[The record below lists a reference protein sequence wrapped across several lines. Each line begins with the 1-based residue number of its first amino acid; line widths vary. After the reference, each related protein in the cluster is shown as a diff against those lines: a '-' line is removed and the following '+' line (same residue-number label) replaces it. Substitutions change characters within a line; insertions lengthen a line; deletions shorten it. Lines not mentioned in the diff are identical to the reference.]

1 MHNQEVK
8 LACKLH
14 DREKEMALA
23 MHNIALQVELLHA
36 SCENIRDT
44 AEQYISKIS
53 TFLLVE
59 TLLLGSLFTVII
71 EAELPQNTQNE
82 MGWLVTLYALTSGI
96 SFMTLSSAVYLTYAV
111 QERVLKLR
119 RHALGGAFK
128 AFKEA
133 HSDQK
138 APNPSWEDFAPW

>member
-1 MHNQEVK
+1 
-8 LACKLH
+8 
-14 DREKEMALA
+14 MALSCV
-23 MHNIALQVELLHA
+23 LVQVELLHA

-44 AEQYISKIS
+44 AEQFISKIS

-71 EAELPQNTQNE
+71 EAELPPNTQQE
-82 MGWLVTLYALTSGI
+82 MSWLVTLYALTSGI

-128 AFKEA
+128 GNTHTHTHVF
-133 HSDQK
+133 S
-138 APNPSWEDFAPW
+138 PSRSLIFDE

>member
-1 MHNQEVK
+1 MCSSSPPPIISIFLTK
-8 LACKLH
+8 
-14 DREKEMALA
+14 
-23 MHNIALQVELLHA
+23 VELLHA

-71 EAELPQNTQNE
+71 EAELAISTHSE
-82 MGWLVTLYALTSGI
+82 MPWLVMLYSITSGV
-96 SFMTLSSAVYLTYAV
+96 SFMTLAAAVYLTYSV
-111 QERVLKLR
+111 QERVLQLR

-128 AFKEA
+128 AFKE
-133 HSDQK
+133 HREHWTQSITK
-138 APNPSWEDFAPW
+138 LRDFYFRLER